1 LLFWQKLGSQNVCF
15 GLIFDLPIDHNR
27 ECAWLSPKVPNTQ
40 NYSEFCG
47 ADNHIRKLLGAYF
60 QILRNFFL
68 NLGQLEKS
76 FGFKDSKQFL
86 LCLKEK
92 YQVIVQ
98 LQALQNSDLP

>member
-1 LLFWQKLGSQNVCF
+1 
-15 GLIFDLPIDHNR
+15 
-27 ECAWLSPKVPNTQ
+27 
-40 NYSEFCG
+40 
-47 ADNHIRKLLGAYF
+47 
-60 QILRNFFL
+60 L

-98 LQALQNSDLP
+98 LQALQNSDLPQILQGLQLVNHLVSFFES